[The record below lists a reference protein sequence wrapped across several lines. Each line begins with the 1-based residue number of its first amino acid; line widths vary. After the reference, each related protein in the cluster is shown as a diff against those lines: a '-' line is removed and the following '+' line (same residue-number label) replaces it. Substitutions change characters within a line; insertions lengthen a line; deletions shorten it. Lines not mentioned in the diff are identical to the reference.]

1 MTIAA
6 EIVLDSVSPEGHC
19 LTTFKLRYPR
29 FIHDELLTHRV
40 FSRNACSSRAV
51 PTEKRIREAREAPA
65 MPVYWGKNKPGMQ
78 AAEEHSTMVPFK
90 LHGDPEDDFAYYPPD
105 RAWKQEARHAANRAE
120 AWSNAGYHK
129 QIVNRLLDPFVHID
143 VVVTATEYMNFFGL
157 RLDAGAQPEMRA
169 LAEAMWT
176 AYDASIPNLLAP
188 GYWHLPF
195 ITMEDCDGPELQLPT
210 DGFHVKEA
218 NDLIKVSVARC
229 ARTSYLSFDTGK
241 RSTVEEDLVLYDK
254 LMRSQPLHASPAEH
268 QATPDFIDWE
278 NFAADARKDWQHPR
292 QHGNFTGWRQ
302 YRKMLEGEAIAP
314 LPNTQGITA

>member
-1 MTIAA
+1 MTITAD
-6 EIVLDSVSPEGHC
+6 IILDSISPQGHR

-78 AAEEHSTMVPFK
+78 AAEEHLAMVPFK
-90 LHGDPEDDFAYYPPD
+90 LHGDPEDDFDFYPPE
-105 RAWKQEARHAANRAE
+105 RAWRREARQAAERAE
-120 AWSNAGYHK
+120 VWSKAGYHK
-129 QIVNRLLDPFVHID
+129 QIVNRILDPFVHID

-169 LAEAMWT
+169 LAEAMWM
-176 AYDASIPNLLAP
+176 AYRESTPCLLEP
-188 GYWHLPF
+188 GHWHLPYVES
-195 ITMEDCDGPELQLPT
+195 EDYHALGEE
-210 DGFHVKEA
+210 DGFCLGNRHDSA
-218 NDLIKVSVARC
+218 TIKVSVARC
-229 ARTSYLSFDTGK
+229 ARTSYLSFETGK
-241 RSTVEEDLVLYDK
+241 RSTVEEDLALYDK
-254 LMRSQPLHASPAEH
+254 LMGSQPLHASPTEH
-268 QATPDFIDWE
+268 QATPDVLYDWKMCGE
-278 NFAADARKDWQHPR
+278 CHTPAWADPE
-292 QHGNFTGWRQ
+292 QHGNFSGWRQ